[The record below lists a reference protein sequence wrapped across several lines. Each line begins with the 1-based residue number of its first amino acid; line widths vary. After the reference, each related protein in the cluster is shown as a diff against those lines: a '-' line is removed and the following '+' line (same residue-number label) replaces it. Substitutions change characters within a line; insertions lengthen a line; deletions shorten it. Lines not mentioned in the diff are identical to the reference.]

1 MIDLRIHGPIHELRL
16 DRPPVNALD
25 PSLLKAIAAGVRDAP
40 GQGARAL
47 VLSGR
52 DGMFS
57 AGLDVPV
64 LAALD
69 RQGLTSAWE
78 LFFEAME
85 VVATSALPV
94 AAAITG
100 HAPAAGA
107 ILAMF
112 CDWRVMEDGPFGIG
126 LNEVRIGIPMPDVV
140 AALAARTVGPRRA
153 EALCVSGRLLEPREA
168 LAAGLVDRVVGQGE
182 AVDAAVQWCTETIE
196 VPPRALAETRKTL
209 RQDLVELLRR
219 HRADDTSRLV
229 EEWFRPELQTALQ
242 ALVARLKGD

>member
-1 MIDLRIHGPIHELRL
+1 MIDLRIHGPVHELRL

-25 PSLLKAIAAGVRDAP
+25 PSLLQAVAEGVRLAP
-40 GQGARAL
+40 EQGARAL

-52 DGMFS
+52 EGMFS
-57 AGLDVPV
+57 AGLDVPT
-64 LAALD
+64 LLGLD
-69 RQGLTSAWE
+69 RDGLASAWE
-78 LFFEAME
+78 LFFEVME
-85 VVATSALPV
+85 VIATSTLPV

-107 ILAMF
+107 ILALF

-168 LAAGLVDRVVGQGE
+168 LAAGLVDRVVEQGQ
-182 AVDAAVQWCTETIE
+182 AVNSAVEWCTSTIE

-209 RQDLVELLRR
+209 RRDLVELLRR
-219 HRADDTSRLV
+219 HRTDDTHRLV
-229 EEWFRPELQTALQ
+229 EEWFRPELQAALK
-242 ALVARLKGD
+242 AMVARLKGN